1 MVTNIPLHLRKNF
14 DRVVQ
19 EYSCVV
25 QELHAAVG
33 EELAC
38 AYLASVSANPYHN
51 SIHRDG
57 TSKVARNSNVQPG
70 SDIQWTDRLNTDRC
84 SEVANDATSLSN
96 ESTFNSLAGLTTGPI
111 ESQASKS
118 DTNNIA
124 DTFYPDHDGS
134 SSPTESRISV
144 LNLDTAVKAK
154 TVSPVTLCREC
165 AHRKLKRKRN
175 QSDTHIGI
183 KKSHSKLDVGGI
195 ARISLRKD
203 LVPFIRN
210 YWDTLYCNGLYV
222 HIDSW
227 ALEPDSPIYKR
238 RLRHHLIP
246 RELKVNDD
254 LRSLRLSVALLRNLD
269 EYLMFH
275 DEAERRRSRGLQ
287 TRQSNQAD
295 KNIAYNDYLAH
306 IYTDRAP
313 KDLGQARKALT
324 EDLRYA
330 RRWLI
335 LINGVEA
342 SGEKSAVPGL
352 GAGLLLVCAD
362 VLVKKM
368 YAEDPIALVD
378 SVSLHFA
385 SLNANICF

>member
-1 MVTNIPLHLRKNF
+1 
-14 DRVVQ
+14 
-19 EYSCVV
+19 
-25 QELHAAVG
+25 
-33 EELAC
+33 
-38 AYLASVSANPYHN
+38 
-51 SIHRDG
+51 
-57 TSKVARNSNVQPG
+57 
-70 SDIQWTDRLNTDRC
+70 
-84 SEVANDATSLSN
+84 
-96 ESTFNSLAGLTTGPI
+96 
-111 ESQASKS
+111 
-118 DTNNIA
+118 
-124 DTFYPDHDGS
+124 
-134 SSPTESRISV
+134 
-144 LNLDTAVKAK
+144 
-154 TVSPVTLCREC
+154 
-165 AHRKLKRKRN
+165 
-175 QSDTHIGI
+175 
-183 KKSHSKLDVGGI
+183 
-195 ARISLRKD
+195 
-203 LVPFIRN
+203 
-210 YWDTLYCNGLYV
+210 
-222 HIDSW
+222 
-227 ALEPDSPIYKR
+227 
-238 RLRHHLIP
+238 
-246 RELKVNDD
+246 
-254 LRSLRLSVALLRNLD
+254 
-269 EYLMFH
+269 LMFH